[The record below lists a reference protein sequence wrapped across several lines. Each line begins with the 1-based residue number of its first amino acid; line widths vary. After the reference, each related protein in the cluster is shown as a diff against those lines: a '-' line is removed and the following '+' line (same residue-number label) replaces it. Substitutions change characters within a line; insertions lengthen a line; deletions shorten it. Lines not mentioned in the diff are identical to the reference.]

1 MIERERVFL
10 LWKTT
15 ISKPVQARGGGG
27 FRQNSLKMQGLVNS
41 QTIEV
46 YLLFHS
52 PQLNEFPSEHSAVG
66 PHL

>member
-27 FRQNSLKMQGLVNS
+27 FRQTSLIKDAGLS
-41 QTIEV
+41 
-46 YLLFHS
+46 
-52 PQLNEFPSEHSAVG
+52 
-66 PHL
+66 